1 MLLRAGLP
9 VDFWWDAYET
19 SNYLTV
25 RLPTKTAHG
34 YMTPFEGVY
43 GEVPDLSHLRIW
55 GCKAYLKLPKDY
67 QRKDWRDKAFTGY
80 FVGYNEPGAM
90 GYRLYIPDLRET
102 VVGVNV
108 TFNEVVPSYA
118 EEYYNELDKLKFEV
132 APDEST
138 VESFQHLV
146 GEKYLDDDTF
156 LEFVT
161 TRVVEYM
168 KHIVAFRAPVLAG
181 GKIGREEKS
190 PIHVA
195 DVIRMSDS
203 NSRGRGEVPATE
215 LNARLGVK
223 SGLGVK
229 LSRGDFPAT
238 ESDSRPG
245 VGSGHRDEPGT
256 VGVNTAEHKATAL
269 HGLG

>member
-1 MLLRAGLP
+1 M
-9 VDFWWDAYET
+9 
-19 SNYLTV
+19 
-25 RLPTKTAHG
+25 
-34 YMTPFEGVY
+34 
-43 GEVPDLSHLRIW
+43 
-55 GCKAYLKLPKDY
+55 
-67 QRKDWRDKAFTGY
+67 
-80 FVGYNEPGAM
+80 
-90 GYRLYIPDLRET
+90 PDLRET
-102 VVGVNV
+102 AVGVNA

-146 GEKYLDDDTF
+146 GKKYLDDDTF

-181 GKIGREEKS
+181 GKTGREEKS

-256 VGVNTAEHKATAL
+256 VGVNTAEHKATAARYGARAGVISGSVESFATMNSKRMRFVL
-269 HGLG
+269 

>member
-1 MLLRAGLP
+1 M
-9 VDFWWDAYET
+9 
-19 SNYLTV
+19 
-25 RLPTKTAHG
+25 
-34 YMTPFEGVY
+34 
-43 GEVPDLSHLRIW
+43 
-55 GCKAYLKLPKDY
+55 
-67 QRKDWRDKAFTGY
+67 
-80 FVGYNEPGAM
+80 
-90 GYRLYIPDLRET
+90 
-102 VVGVNV
+102 
-108 TFNEVVPSYA
+108 
-118 EEYYNELDKLKFEV
+118 

-146 GEKYLDDDTF
+146 GEKYLNDDTF

-168 KHIVAFRAPVLAG
+168 KHIVAFRAAVLAG

-203 NSRGRGEVPATE
+203 NSRGQGEVPATE

-229 LSRGDFPAT
+229 SSRGDFPAT

-256 VGVNTAEHKATAL
+256 VGVNTAEHKADGR
-269 HGLG
+269 HGLGDIRQRSVVCEDEQQTREIQLA